1 MYLPSPY
8 YEHVFLLSEA
18 IHILL
23 LEEITS
29 EQLKHAER
37 LLTNFCAN
45 IEKLYGA
52 RYELANIHLLLHL
65 VESVRQLGP
74 LWTHSCFHFEDCYGF
89 LLKLIHGS
97 QSVQFQ
103 IVSAISMLQGLPLLA
118 ENYLKSANNA
128 AKRFYAKLK
137 HGSSS
142 ADRLYEIGP
151 DIFKLGAVMMRKFTY
166 DEFCSLSAYLQVFPE
181 TDSFTTFS
189 RCKKNNIC
197 IY

>member
-1 MYLPSPY
+1 MLSEIDEDIKKIHLPDRVARAPRSISDYLKFFKASELRSFLLFYGPVVMKLYLPSPY
-8 YEHVFLLSEA
+8 YEHFFLLSEA

-45 IEKLYGA
+45 IEKLYGTW
-52 RYELANIHLLLHL
+52 YELANIHLLLHL

-74 LWTHSCFHFEDCYGF
+74 LWTHSCFHFEDCNGF

-103 IVSAISMLQGLPLLA
+103 IIVLFP
-118 ENYLKSANNA
+118 Y
-128 AKRFYAKLK
+128 
-137 HGSSS
+137 
-142 ADRLYEIGP
+142 
-151 DIFKLGAVMMRKFTY
+151 FKAFHCL
-166 DEFCSLSAYLQVFPE
+166 
-181 TDSFTTFS
+181 
-189 RCKKNNIC
+189 
-197 IY
+197 